1 MKKFLKWFAIVLGVL
16 IVIAVVGFQFM
27 KYNTKR
33 HSPAATAQYA
43 ANGNS
48 ITIDYCRPYKK
59 DREIFG
65 GLVPYGEVWRTG
77 ANEATTFVT
86 NSDLSIEGK
95 KLPAG
100 EYTLW
105 TVPGEQKWEII
116 INSGEY
122 GWGVSFEGKASHE
135 AKFDVINATA
145 PVQKTEEQYE
155 QFTINLE
162 EGNEH
167 DVELEMKWDQ
177 TLVAL
182 PIDWVE

>member
-1 MKKFLKWFAIVLGVL
+1 MKKFFKWFTIVLGAL
-16 IVIAVVGFQFM
+16 IVIGVVGFQLM

-48 ITIDYCRPYKK
+48 ISVDYCRPYKK
-59 DREIFG
+59 ERDIFG

-86 NSDLSIEGK
+86 NSDLSIQGK
-95 KLPAG
+95 TLSAG

-105 TVPGEQKWEII
+105 TIPKENEWEII

-122 GWGVSFEGKASHE
+122 GWGVSFEGKASRE
-135 AKFDVINATA
+135 PKFDVISATV
-145 PVQKTEEQYE
+145 PVQKTEEPFE
-155 QFTINLE
+155 QFTIVLE
-162 EGNEH
+162 EGKEH
-167 DVELEMKWDQ
+167 DVEMELKWDL
-177 TLVAL
+177 TLVEL
-182 PIDWVE
+182 PIDWAE